1 MLKQNISRRS
11 LFHRFLL
18 SIGSIVLLYPL
29 LRFINHRVPRKPI
42 TIKVTEPLTQDRFLV
57 KDDFFI
63 FSENKQ
69 VWGISRK
76 CTHLGCRLLYKEE
89 DDIIECPCHQSRF
102 SNKGLVLNGPSKKE
116 LKKFKI
122 EKNSDPPFFIV
133 SM

>member
-1 MLKQNISRRS
+1 
-11 LFHRFLL
+11 
-18 SIGSIVLLYPL
+18 VLLYPL
-29 LRFINHRVPRKPI
+29 LRFINHRIPRKPI
-42 TIKVTEPLTQDRFLV
+42 VIKVTDPLIQDRFLV

-69 VWGISRK
+69 VWGISRR

-102 SNKGLVLNGPSKKE
+102 TNKGLVLNGPSKKE
-116 LKKFKI
+116 LKKYKI